1 MVQRL
6 LAHAGPIPST
16 TTSHKTQTAMYQG
29 LPTQDPEVS
38 TFILEVEDAQRDRS
52 GHLLKATQV
61 NRQNWDSTPNLAEST
76 GLFSRTSQEGYESVP
91 VPAFASFMRYLTFWG
106 GSYVPSRLSITML
119 TK

>member
-1 MVQRL
+1 MVCTMVQRL

-52 GHLLKATQV
+52 GLLEKKPHRSIGKIGTQLQIWLSPRAYFLEPAKKAMNPYQF
-61 NRQNWDSTPNLAEST
+61 QHSPPL
-76 GLFSRTSQEGYESVP
+76 
-91 VPAFASFMRYLTFWG
+91 
-106 GSYVPSRLSITML
+106 
-119 TK
+119 

>member
-1 MVQRL
+1 MVCTMVERL

-52 GHLLKATQV
+52 GHLLKATQD
-61 NRQNWDSTPNLAEST
+61 NRQNGDSTPNPPNLAESIAYF
-76 GLFSRTSQEGYESVP
+76 LE
-91 VPAFASFMRYLTFWG
+91 PAKKAMNPYQFQHSPPLWDT
-106 GSYVPSRLSITML
+106 
-119 TK
+119 

>member
-1 MVQRL
+1 
-6 LAHAGPIPST
+6 
-16 TTSHKTQTAMYQG
+16 MYQG

-38 TFILEVEDAQRDRS
+38 TFILEVEDAQRFRA
-52 GHLLKATQV
+52 GHLLKAAQV
-61 NRQNWDSTPNLAEST
+61 NRQNWDSTPNPPNLAEST

-91 VPAFASFMRYLTFWG
+91 VPAFASFMRYLMFWG